1 MLSNVSKMPGKSISL
16 SAFDCQ
22 TGEKLSKIPG
32 SVCHDCYARKGM
44 YRMPNVKNKMEERKE
59 FFNSIDFV
67 PRMIGLLNKTR
78 SEYFRWF
85 DSGDVQSV
93 RMALNILDV
102 VEATPGKR
110 HWIPT
115 KERAIW
121 LDAIK
126 QYGRKLP
133 DNLVIRY
140 SATMVNHAPPES
152 WQHSSA
158 VVNKSAYVIGHEC
171 PAPKQQGK
179 CGDCRACWDTNV
191 KTVSYHKH

>member
-22 TGEKLSKIPG
+22 TGEKLSKIAG

-44 YRMPNVKNKMEERKE
+44 YRMPNVINKMKERKE
-59 FFNSIDFV
+59 FFDSIDFV
-67 PRMIGLLNKTR
+67 PRMVALLNKTR

-102 VEATPGKR
+102 VEATPNKR

-121 LDAIK
+121 LEAIK

-133 DNLVIRY
+133 DNVVIRY
-140 SATMVNHAPPES
+140 SATMVDQAPPKS

-158 VVNKSAYVIGHEC
+158 VIKTIDAIGHEC

>member
-1 MLSNVSKMPGKSISL
+1 MIGEISCYQMSLKCRANL
-16 SAFDCQ
+16 SACPPSIARLARSSQKYPAQSVMIAMRVKACIACQ
-22 TGEKLSKIPG
+22 TWSTKWKSAKNFLTLSI
-32 SVCHDCYARKGM
+32 
-44 YRMPNVKNKMEERKE
+44 
-59 FFNSIDFV
+59 
-67 PRMIGLLNKTR
+67 L

-115 KERAIW
+115 KERSIW
-121 LDAIK
+121 LEAIK

-133 DNLVIRY
+133 ENVVIRY
-140 SATMVNHAPPES
+140 SATMVDQAPPES
-152 WQHSSA
+152 WAHSSA
-158 VVNKSAYVIGHEC
+158 VVKSIDAIGHEC
-171 PAPKQQGK
+171 PAPTQQGK
-179 CGDCRACWDTNV
+179 CGECRACWDKNV

>member
-44 YRMPNVKNKMEERKE
+44 YRMPNVINKMEERKE
-59 FFNSIDFV
+59 FFDSIDFV

-121 LDAIK
+121 LETIK

-140 SATMVNHAPPES
+140 SATMVDQAPPES
-152 WQHSSA
+152 WAHSSA
-158 VVNKSAYVIGHEC
+158 VVKSIDAIGHEC
-171 PAPKQQGK
+171 PAPTQQGK
-179 CGDCRACWDTNV
+179 CGECRACWDKNV

>member
-22 TGEKLSKIPG
+22 TGEKLSKIVG

-44 YRMPNVKNKMEERKE
+44 YRMPNVINKMKDRKE
-59 FFNSIDFV
+59 FFDSIDFV
-67 PRMIGLLNKTR
+67 PRMVALLNKTR

-102 VEATPGKR
+102 VEATPNKR

-121 LDAIK
+121 LEAIK

-133 DNLVIRY
+133 DNVVIRY
-140 SATMVNHAPPES
+140 SATMVDQAPPKS

-158 VVNKSAYVIGHEC
+158 VIKTIDAIGHEC

-179 CGDCRACWDTNV
+179 CGDCRACWNKNV

>member
-44 YRMPNVKNKMEERKE
+44 YRMPNVINKMEERKE

-133 DNLVIRY
+133 DNVVIRY
-140 SATMVNHAPPES
+140 SATMVDQAPPES
-152 WQHSSA
+152 WTHSSA
-158 VVNKSAYVIGHEC
+158 VVKSIDAIGHEC